1 MSEGIDLTGAKL
13 SGDSAIKDVMS
24 LRAKLQEK
32 ERVIRALEAD
42 RGELLTQFTNLH
54 AARYPVPVSPP
65 PRKASAKSDFV
76 RILAGDV
83 HGSAMDR
90 PAVEAFLRDVKR
102 WSPNE
107 IVLGGDILECGGFL
121 AEHHTLGYIAET
133 DYTYQDDIAAANWFL
148 DELQRAAPNASILFI
163 EGNHDERPER
173 WVIDKTIRNGRDAEF
188 LRSLLSPRT
197 LLRLDERGIQFFSR
211 GQEYVPG
218 LPNGWVKLGKIYVT
232 HELGGGKNAARD
244 SVNKTAGN
252 VVFFHTHR
260 ADSAT
265 MVFPNVGLVTAWNPG
280 CLCKL
285 QRMWNHSDPT
295 GWNHGY
301 AIEFVSK
308 NDNFLHIQV
317 PISGGESL
325 VGPMHDHITKKT
337 R

>member
-1 MSEGIDLTGAKL
+1 MKTQSEGFDLAGAKV
-13 SGDSAIKDVMS
+13 SGDDAIRQVMA

-32 ERVIRALEAD
+32 EREIKSLREDRAD
-42 RGELLTQFTNLH
+42 LLSEFTNL
-54 AARYPVPVSPP
+54 
-65 PRKASAKSDFV
+65 RKATYPAPLPKAKKNPPKKGDFI

-90 PAVEAFLRDVKR
+90 PAVEAFLRDVKQ
-102 WSPNE
+102 WQPNE
-107 IVLGGDILECGGFL
+107 IVLGGDIIECGGFL
-121 AEHHTLGYIAET
+121 AEHHTMGYIAET
-133 DYTYQDDIAAANWFL
+133 DYTYQDDIAAATWFL
-148 DELQRAAPNASILFI
+148 DQLQEAAPNAKIIFI

-188 LRSLLSPRT
+188 LRSLISPRT
-197 LLRLDERGIQFFSR
+197 LLNLDERGIEFFSR
-211 GQEYVPG
+211 GVNYVPG
-218 LPNGWVKLGKIYVT
+218 LPNGWIKLGKIYIT

-280 CLCKL
+280 CLCQL

-301 AIEFVSK
+301 AIQFVS
-308 NDNFLHIQV
+308 NDGNFLHIQV
-317 PISGGESL
+317 PINDGVSL
-325 VGPMHDHITKKT
+325 IGPMHDRMKS
-337 R
+337 